1 MSQPSHSAK
10 YYSEADII
18 EQLPTDQSVPSRNEI
33 HVVNTLFK
41 ENKGNIH
48 KIFNEL
54 KSSVLI
60 GLLFMIFS
68 LPQIDVLIKKCI
80 VIADK
85 SPYILIGIKAF
96 IFVVVFYFLN
106 NMYLV
111 RN

>member
-1 MSQPSHSAK
+1 MSQQK
-10 YYSEADII
+10 KVYK
-18 EQLPTDQSVPSRNEI
+18 RNPALLSS
-33 HVVNTLFK
+33 TLFK